1 MRAQGRAGPPSP
13 ARGGVGPRATTIAS
27 PPCAPENPVLQ
38 RVRGNRLLDQMRHSD
53 STLQVRR
60 TARLLGDMAAITSV
74 LTMNL
79 CDMMFRFYSGQ
90 SEAVVRHRHRTSLQA
105 IEIINDLCTQPL
117 VLREWGFSEEHCRVA
132 AVSLG
137 SFTGFAGVQFCP
149 PDPSDLRAALPQPAQ
164 IDEAPFLNS
173 ILFLLLSKD
182 FPALALIQC
191 LARARFGTW
200 SADYRTFF
208 PERRPGQGL
217 EHRWAIQTTKAQDLG
232 TVCVTFVGAD
242 IDSFRFEAAWPRARF
257 RHGSCRHFM
266 SERFRLQAVDDT
278 RPDKFKVFRTVRASD
293 GLQHAKPFWYRY
305 FGDISAELETIL
317 DGTFTVAKNGLP
329 LRPIFQRNHPSW
341 EDDAY
346 AQRVLMPVV
355 TEWHNAGSLEYVER
369 LHRLPHCILAVGA
382 VPKNSPPLRRLVTD
396 ARPINIYAERWR
408 VMYTTVQDICLML
421 TLCALMWV
429 RDLCNAY
436 HLVRL
441 GGCRGRT
448 RRLLR
453 WITNPDGTGYVPAPT
468 FQSGCG
474 PGDCLGLCDKSMFGL
489 CIEGHVSRFA
499 VCQFGHKVS
508 NGPLW
513 VLTSAVCSYESRN
526 HGVDAQAFVDDLFK
540 SLAVLIHDLCGG
552 LEDSCPVCMAALEE
566 AKAKMEF
573 LDRMMKQ
580 CGLEYST
587 KGDMRILQRHLF
599 IGIIFDTLKGRI
611 FISKEKFDKTM
622 ALLRDLMQQAE
633 CSSREMAK
641 LRGKFGHQ
649 FRCVEGVNPFL
660 VPFNQFVGAPE
671 TVAEWDE
678 PKPISHE
685 LRQTMGTLFRWL
697 PQLYEAGAE
706 MWPLDPRTVFYKWS
720 QGIET
725 PGGPLI
731 VVYWDSSPLA
741 VGISIRRNPGSVWKT
756 GGMTYKGATTIATF
770 GTHLEH
776 QVHRESAGGP
786 LAMQIVRSLADI
798 RGHRVL
804 FVNDCLPV
812 VLAMRKGSPSP
823 QLQSDAEY
831 MALSSLESG
840 CKSLYLHVPGTKM
853 IAAGVDG
860 AGREGARRIV
870 GPTCSEQG
878 RAKIRS
884 MLAQHGWVV
893 TIDLFAA
900 ACNRFTARFAS
911 WTDEP
916 ESEVVDAFTVPSW
929 DQSVCVCGSVH
940 RETAFIF
947 PPRGLEKAVV
957 RRAKSDGVRAAFV
970 VPTAYKAGY
979 WEALRG
985 RAVAQLQLSDPASDF
1000 AHAQAPLGDHTLF
1013 LVDFNPSDSGTPAC
1027 GQECKLRGRRER
1039 FNPVEREERAWVQA
1053 ELLRLEAEQ
1062 AEAARTSTA
1071 DLPRQQ

>member
-1 MRAQGRAGPPSP
+1 
-13 ARGGVGPRATTIAS
+13 
-27 PPCAPENPVLQ
+27 
-38 RVRGNRLLDQMRHSD
+38 
-53 STLQVRR
+53 
-60 TARLLGDMAAITSV
+60 MAAITSV

-90 SEAVVRHRHRTSLQA
+90 SETVVRQRHRVSLQA

-132 AVSLG
+132 TASLG

-149 PDPSDLRAALPQPAQ
+149 PDPPDLRAALPQPAQ

-173 ILFLLLSKD
+173 VLFLLLSKD
-182 FPALALIQC
+182 FPALTLIQC

-200 SADYRTFF
+200 SEDYQTFF

-217 EHRWAIQTTKAQDLG
+217 EHRWAIQTTRAQDLG
-232 TVCVTFVGAD
+232 TVCVTFVGTNV
-242 IDSFRFEAAWPRARF
+242 DSFRFEEAWPKARF
-257 RHGSCRHFM
+257 RHSACRHFM
-266 SERFRLQAVDDT
+266 SERFRLQAVDDSQ
-278 RPDKFKVFRTVRASD
+278 PNKFKVFRTVRASD

-305 FGDISAELETIL
+305 FGNIAAELETIL

-329 LRPIFQRNHPSW
+329 LRPIN
-341 EDDAY
+341 
-346 AQRVLMPVV
+346 V
-355 TEWHNAGSLEYVER
+355 
-369 LHRLPHCILAVGA
+369 
-382 VPKNSPPLRRLVTD
+382 
-396 ARPINIYAERWR
+396 YAEKWR
-408 VMYTTVQDICLML
+408 VKYTTVQDICLIL
-421 TLCALMWV
+421 TLCALIWV

-441 GGCRGRT
+441 GGCRGKT

-489 CIEGHVSRFA
+489 CVEGNVSRFA

-508 NGPLW
+508 HGPLW
-513 VLTSAVCSYESRN
+513 VLTNTVCTYESRV

-540 SLAVLIHDLCGG
+540 SLAVIIHSLCGG
-552 LEDSCPVCMAALEE
+552 LEGSCPICMAALEE
-566 AKAKMEF
+566 AKAKMIF

-599 IGIIFDTLKGRI
+599 IGIIFDTLKGRV

-622 ALLRDLMQQAE
+622 ALLQSMIQQAE

-649 FRCVEGVNPFL
+649 FRCVEGVSPFL

-678 PKPISHE
+678 VKPISPG
-685 LRQTMGTLFRWL
+685 LRHTMGTLFRWL

-706 MWPLDPRTVFYKWS
+706 MWPLDPRTVLYKWS

-731 VVYWDSSPLA
+731 VVFWDSSPLA
-741 VGISIRRNPGSVWKT
+741 VGISIRRKPGSVWKT
-756 GGMTYKGATTIATF
+756 GGMTYEGATTIATF
-770 GTHLEH
+770 RSHLEH

-786 LAMQIVRSLADI
+786 LAMQILRSLTDI

-812 VLAMRKGSPSP
+812 VLAMRKGSQSP
-823 QLQSDAEY
+823 RLQADAEY
-831 MALSSLESG
+831 MALTSLEAG
-840 CKSLYLHVPGTKM
+840 CKSLYLHVPGTEM
-853 IAAGVDG
+853 IAEGVDG
-860 AGREGARRIV
+860 AGRDGARRIV
-870 GPTCSEQG
+870 GPACSEQG
-878 RAKIRS
+878 RAKIRRV
-884 MLAQHGWVV
+884 LAQHGWTI

-900 ACNRFTARFAS
+900 TCNRLTDRFAS

-916 ESEVVDAFTVPSW
+916 ESEVVDAFTIPSW
-929 DQSVCVCGSVH
+929 DQSACVCGEVH

-985 RAVAQLQLSDPASDF
+985 RAIAQMQLNDPASDF

-1013 LVDFNPSDSGTPAC
+1013 LVDFGSSDTATPAC

-1039 FNPVEREERAWVQA
+1039 FEPVELEERAWVRS

-1062 AEAARTSTA
+1062 ARKAGAASSA
-1071 DLPRQQ
+1071 SLPQN